1 MIRIGISG
9 ALGRMGK
16 TIAGLALEDKEIQ
29 VVLALEHPQH
39 KDLNQ
44 DYGILLHQKPMN
56 VFLTSNRE
64 SIKDVD
70 VLIDFTQPENTIEVL
85 KVCEFYKKSIVI
97 GTTGFTKEQFDL
109 IQQYKEKI
117 PVLISPNMSLG
128 VNVLFFLVQQAAK
141 LLREFEVEIT
151 EIHHSK
157 KKDAPSGTAI
167 RLKDIVLQMYG
178 FKENDVIYGRKG
190 IVGERPKNEIGVHA
204 IRGGDVVGEHTVYFF
219 SEGER
224 IEITHKATS
233 RNIFARGALVA
244 AKWLVHQKPGLYSM
258 NDVLG
263 ISNL

>member
-1 MIRIGISG
+1 
-9 ALGRMGK
+9 
-16 TIAGLALEDKEIQ
+16 
-29 VVLALEHPQH
+29 
-39 KDLNQ
+39 
-44 DYGILLHQKPMN
+44 
-56 VFLTSNRE
+56 
-64 SIKDVD
+64 
-70 VLIDFTQPENTIEVL
+70 
-85 KVCEFYKKSIVI
+85 
-97 GTTGFTKEQFDL
+97 
-109 IQQYKEKI
+109 
-117 PVLISPNMSLG
+117 MSLG

-157 KKDAPSGTAI
+157 KKDAPSGTAV

-190 IVGERPKNEIGVHA
+190 IVGERPKKEIGVHA

-244 AKWLVHQKPGLYSM
+244 AKWLIHQKPGLYSM